1 MNSRTAQ
8 VKTSLESH
16 VAHNNERVG
25 EGKGKRENYKR
36 KLFLEFGLK
45 IMSFFIVRE
54 VQDQSLERSKGER
67 EKGTGKLKW

>member
-1 MNSRTAQ
+1 MNSRTVQ

-16 VAHNNERVG
+16 VAHNNDRERG
-25 EGKGKRENYKR
+25 RKKERENYKR

-67 EKGTGKLKW
+67 ERGEQAN